1 MTSYQ
6 RVTINLPAG
15 EFASEREEDI
25 AISLQDTVK
34 ELAWRHVKSEYGVA
48 PTLEKDSFFF
58 NVPPG
63 FQAEGIINSCLNFV
77 KRYWSIELPEP
88 TGNVRKVDAEGYL
101 I

>member
-15 EFASEREEDI
+15 EFTSEREEDI
-25 AISLQDTVK
+25 ALSLQATVK
-34 ELAWRHVKSEYGVA
+34 ELAWGYVKREYGVA
-48 PTLEKDSFFF
+48 ATLNRDSFFF
-58 NVPPG
+58 TVPAG
-63 FQAEGIINSCLNFV
+63 FQAEGVKDSCLNVV

-88 TGNVRKVDAEGYL
+88 TGDVREIDAEGYL